1 MVFFKKLLK
10 TMKKY
15 LFSFVI
21 AAICLTPSCSRFS
34 SENTQSVNESNQ
46 STKIFI
52 NKVTSLHGIYG
63 TKSGDLS
70 EEDAVAMM
78 VPLLE
83 ASKDYLQSNYYYFEE
98 DFETPDDPR
107 ISWVALAV
115 AEYDMQM
122 SNQTKT
128 TLGGCVLEAL
138 GVRDVIDSLGKA
150 ALKKIAKVVAKQALK
165 RAIPYVGAAITA
177 YAFVD
182 CMLDE

>member
-1 MVFFKKLLK
+1 M
-10 TMKKY
+10 
-15 LFSFVI
+15 
-21 AAICLTPSCSRFS
+21 
-34 SENTQSVNESNQ
+34 
-46 STKIFI
+46 
-52 NKVTSLHGIYG
+52 
-63 TKSGDLS
+63 
-70 EEDAVAMM
+70 
-78 VPLLE
+78 
-83 ASKDYLQSNYYYFEE
+83 
-98 DFETPDDPR
+98 
-107 ISWVALAV
+107 AV

-122 SNQTKT
+122 SNQTES